1 MIYPKNSADK
11 LGFSQVIL
19 WTEENCSSLLGKKL
33 IPTIKFEVEPKK
45 ILHQLRLVD
54 ELKQILEKGLLNLQL
69 NIDIDLK
76 EKLGSKEG
84 FYYTE
89 EDLASFVSFFRNT
102 EDTLDF
108 FTKFSLEFPLLYKI
122 FRNIEIPISLTQLVL
137 KILDVDGQI
146 KSNASKALLLISQ
159 KIELEKKRLTS
170 RSQAIFENSKKLGYT
185 ADTELTIKDGRV
197 VIPVLSEHKRKIP
210 GILVDQSGSGRISYI
225 EPSELVEINNVLA
238 ELLIDRRQEIIK
250 ILKEVTKQIVPY
262 LKMLVMVQKKLA
274 HFDLIR
280 AKAIIA
286 ITFGGIIPEVN
297 NEEMLLFAA
306 INPLLKHRLE
316 EEKSKNVAVP
326 LHIELNPNQRLI
338 VISGPNA
345 GGKSVAMKT
354 LGLLQ
359 LMLQN
364 GYLIPCNVGSK
375 MKIFENIFSD
385 IGDNQSIESDLST
398 YSSHLKSAK
407 HILNFSDQSTLV
419 LMDEIGTGTDP
430 QLGGAL
436 AEAVLEEIHN
446 KGAYGIVTTHFG
458 NIKIRA
464 DKLKNAVNAAMLFD
478 LENLMPLYQL
488 AIGQAGSSFTFEVAQ
503 KIGLNKRVIKKAR
516 SYAQTKQFDYDKLLA
531 EVQHKGEVLEKELSK
546 TKELQ
551 EQAEYWQQEYKTLK
565 ETLNSIKKELVEQAK
580 SEANQIILDAN
591 AKIERTIRE
600 IKEHQADKEKTMQI
614 RKELS
619 KEVEKASSEKTKQ
632 IIEKKPTHSFK
643 LGDRVQLQGSNSIGE
658 IIKIQEQKIEIAM
671 GGIITRTKVENIQK
685 VGAEIRNNVT
695 KYVSHNK
702 FDQLSQVFNSELDV
716 RGLRTLEAIEAL
728 DKWMD
733 DALMLGFRQI
743 KIIHGIGNGI
753 LRNQLRAHLKKNS
766 LIAQLSDA
774 EKMDG
779 GQGSTILT
787 FK

>member
-33 IPTIKFEVEPKK
+33 IPTIKFEIEPKK
-45 ILHQLRLVD
+45 IIHQLRLVD

-76 EKLGSKEG
+76 EKFASKDG

-108 FTKFSLEFPLLYKI
+108 FTKYSLEFPLLYKI
-122 FRNIEIPISLTQLVL
+122 YRNIDIPISLTQLVL

-146 KSNASKALLLISQ
+146 KPNASKALLLISQ

-238 ELLIDRRQEIIK
+238 ELLIERKQEIIK

-274 HFDLIR
+274 QFDLIR

-286 ITFGGIIPEVN
+286 ITFGGIIPEIN
-297 NEEMLLFAA
+297 DDEMMLFAA
-306 INPLLKHRLE
+306 INPLLKNRLE
-316 EEKSKNVAVP
+316 AEKSKAVAVP
-326 LHIELNPNQRLI
+326 LHIELNSNQRLI

-364 GYLIPCNVGSK
+364 GFLIPCNAGSK
-375 MKIFENIFSD
+375 MKIFSKIFSD

-407 HILNFSDQSTLV
+407 HILNFSDQNTLV

-478 LENLMPLYQL
+478 LEHLMPLYQL

-503 KIGLNKRVIKKAR
+503 KIGLNKKVIKKAK

-531 EVQHKGEVLEKELSK
+531 DVQHKGEVLEKELTK

-551 EQAEYWQQEYKTLK
+551 EQAAYWQQEYKTLK
-565 ETLNSIKKELVEQAK
+565 ETLNGIKKELVEQAK
-580 SEANQIILDAN
+580 SEANQIILEAN

-600 IKEHQADKEKTMQI
+600 IKEHQADKEKTMRI

-619 KEVEKASSEKTKQ
+619 KDVAIAANQKTKQ
-632 IIEKKPTHSFK
+632 IIEKTPNHSFK
-643 LGDRVQLQGSNSIGE
+643 LGDRVKLQGSNSIGE
-658 IIKIQEQKIEIAM
+658 IIKIKEHKIEIDM
-671 GGIITRTKVENIQK
+671 GGIITRTKVDNIQK
-685 VGAEIRNNVT
+685 VGAEIRKNVT
-695 KYVSHNK
+695 KYVSNKK
-702 FDQLSQVFNSELDV
+702 FDQLSQSFNSELDV
-716 RGLRTLEAIEAL
+716 RGLRTLEAVEAL
-728 DKWMD
+728 DQWMD
-733 DALMLGFRQI
+733 DALMLGFREI
-743 KIIHGIGNGI
+743 KLIHGIGNGI

-766 LIAQLSDA
+766 LIAQISDA

-779 GQGSTILT
+779 GQGSTIIIL
-787 FK
+787 K

>member
-274 HFDLIR
+274 QFDIIR

-286 ITFGGIIPEVN
+286 ITFGSIIPEVN
-297 NEEMLLFAA
+297 NEEVLLFAA

-407 HILNFSDQSTLV
+407 HILNFSDQNTLV

>member
-45 ILHQLRLVD
+45 ILQQLRLVH

-69 NIDIDLK
+69 HIDIDLK

-274 HFDLIR
+274 QFDINR

-297 NEEMLLFAA
+297 NEEVLLFAA

-326 LHIELNPNQRLI
+326 LHIELNPNQRFI

-375 MKIFENIFSD
+375 MKIFSNIFSD

-716 RGLRTLEAIEAL
+716 RGLRTLEAVEAL

-733 DALMLGFRQI
+733 DALMLGFRQV

-766 LIAQLSDA
+766 LIAQMSDA

>member
-274 HFDLIR
+274 QFDIIR

-297 NEEMLLFAA
+297 NEEVLLFAA

-766 LIAQLSDA
+766 LIAQMSDA

>member
-69 NIDIDLK
+69 HIDIDLK

-274 HFDLIR
+274 QFDIIR
-280 AKAIIA
+280 AKAIVA

-364 GYLIPCNVGSK
+364 GYLIPCNVGSR

-407 HILNFSDQSTLV
+407 HILNFSDQNTLV

-488 AIGQAGSSFTFEVAQ
+488 AIGPAGSSFTFEVAQ

-600 IKEHQADKEKTMQI
+600 IKEHQADKEKTIQI

-766 LIAQLSDA
+766 LIAQMSDA

-779 GQGSTILT
+779 GQGSTIIT

>member
-274 HFDLIR
+274 QFDIIR

-297 NEEMLLFAA
+297 NEEVLLFAA

-446 KGAYGIVTTHFG
+446 KGAYGIVNTHFG

-766 LIAQLSDA
+766 LIAQMSDA

>member
-11 LGFSQVIL
+11 LGFSQIL
-19 WTEENCSSLLGKKL
+19 VWTAENCSSTLGKKL
-33 IPTIKFEVEPKK
+33 IPTIKFEIEPKK

-76 EKLGSKEG
+76 EKLASKEG

-102 EDTLDF
+102 EDALDF
-108 FTKFSLEFPLLYKI
+108 FTKFSLEFPLLCKI
-122 FRNIEIPISLTQLVL
+122 FRNIKIPISLTQLVL

-274 HFDLIR
+274 QFDLIR
-280 AKAIIA
+280 AKAIVA

-297 NEEMLLFAA
+297 NEEVLLFAA
-306 INPLLKHRLE
+306 INPLLQHRLE
-316 EEKSKNVAVP
+316 EEKSKNIAVP

-407 HILNFSDQSTLV
+407 HILNFSDQNTLV

-478 LENLMPLYQL
+478 LEHLMPLYQL

-503 KIGLNKRVIKKAR
+503 KIGLNKKVIKKAR

-531 EVQHKGEVLEKELSK
+531 EVQHKGEVLEKELNK

-551 EQAEYWQQEYKTLK
+551 EQAAYWQQEYKTLK
-565 ETLNSIKKELVEQAK
+565 ETLNGIKKELLEQAK
-580 SEANQIILDAN
+580 SEANQIILEAN

-600 IKEHQADKEKTMQI
+600 IKEHQADKEKTMRI

-619 KEVEKASSEKTKQ
+619 KEVEKANSEKTKQ

-658 IIKIQEQKIEIAM
+658 IIKIQEQKIEIDM

-685 VGAEIRNNVT
+685 VGSEIRNNVT
-695 KYVSHNK
+695 KYVSHKK

-716 RGLRTLEAIEAL
+716 RGLRTLEAIEVL

-733 DALMLGFRQI
+733 DALMLGFRQV

-753 LRNQLRAHLKKNS
+753 LRNQLRTHLRKNS
-766 LIAQLSDA
+766 LIAQMSDA

-779 GQGSTILT
+779 GQGSTIIT

>member
-274 HFDLIR
+274 QFDIIR

-297 NEEMLLFAA
+297 NEEVLLFAA